1 MRKGKRLLFR
11 LRYQFQGAHLP
22 KWISY
27 PEGAYLP
34 HTKEEKFDFVI
45 LPAAV
50 SHRNSTNNSILT
62 IGSTNL
68 DPYSRYE
75 TQVPRLQCHAVP
87 FCSLYPG
94 GCPQHRHR
102 ATQTQKANL
111 GIPLLWIRGHAMALS
126 AKPKINRI
134 QI

>member
-1 MRKGKRLLFR
+1 MGKGKRLLFR

-45 LPAAV
+45 HPAAV

-68 DPYSRYE
+68 DPDSRYE
-75 TQVPRLQCHAVP
+75 IQVPRLQFHVVP
-87 FCSLYPG
+87 FCFLYV
-94 GCPQHRHR
+94 RL
-102 ATQTQKANL
+102 AT
-111 GIPLLWIRGHAMALS
+111 PRIRQEDDSIAAMGHWLKKML
-126 AKPKINRI
+126 NGVVLVGD
-134 QI
+134 